1 MSSFDRYVRR
11 VFFGTLSL
19 LLVVAGTFL
28 FFGRIPWA
36 RGVVLGGIAS
46 LVNLV
51 VMAGDVKR
59 QGKTGGGQLVRPA
72 YGLYALRMTIIAAA
86 LIYSATSEKI
96 ALWAVVPALF
106 ISQFAMICG
115 ELLGSREQETI

>member
-1 MSSFDRYVRR
+1 MNSFDRYVRR

-19 LLVVAGTFL
+19 ILAFAGIFL

-51 VMAGDVKR
+51 IMARDVKR
-59 QGKTGGGQLVRPA
+59 QGQTAEGQVVRPVG
-72 YGLYALRMTIIAAA
+72 GLYALRMMIIAVA
-86 LIYSATSEKI
+86 LIYAATNEKI

-106 ISQFAMICG
+106 ASQFAMTCG
-115 ELLGSREQETI
+115 ELVGKREQETT